1 MKTIFTLTLGLGLI
15 AFSAPVHGQNARYD
29 MDHFDQ
35 SVEARIGILLP
46 FGGNHKKA
54 NTKPQLA
61 LSLRGEGPRHH
72 RGAWTISSPE
82 KGQEVRKLKL
92 ALTFERT
99 PSLLLNDQLLSFSE
113 DRPLPE
119 GGLNALDTYD
129 KAILGVIGVSLVV
142 IAGSIIVFA
151 ED

>member
-15 AFSAPVHGQNARYD
+15 AFSAPVHGQSARYD
-29 MDHFDQ
+29 LGHFDQ
-35 SVEARIGILLP
+35 SVEARIGILIP

-72 RGAWTISSPE
+72 RDAWTVSAPE
-82 KGQEVRKLKL
+82 KGQETRKLKL

-99 PSLLLNDQLLSFSE
+99 PSLLLNNQLLSFNGE
-113 DRPLPE
+113 NALPE
-119 GGLNALDTYD
+119 GSLNALDTYD

-142 IAGSIIVFA
+142 IAGSSIIFA